1 MDQEL
6 RYVSVET
13 RESRPRHRDHRR
25 SLAGRRLA
33 AGARLGKLRDGIDA
47 ICNLGARCCFLA
59 TGAAPA
65 SSASTTSEGRKAGV
79 AASPAATSAAAAI
92 KGDEASGTATG
103 TATSCSNAATAT
115 TAATT
120 PGGMGGP
127 GAERRFRGRRV
138 LIEDTGPDAA
148 GTAQGR
154 EAEVHVERDAP
165 EDSGTGHR
173 SGDRRRRWHRAA
185 RARDQV
191 AHARTR

>member
-65 SSASTTSEGRKAGV
+65 S
-79 AASPAATSAAAAI
+79 PAATSAAAAI

-103 TATSCSNAATAT
+103 TATSSAATACSNAATAT

-120 PGGMGGP
+120 PGGM
-127 GAERRFRGRRV
+127 
-138 LIEDTGPDAA
+138 
-148 GTAQGR
+148 
-154 EAEVHVERDAP
+154 
-165 EDSGTGHR
+165 
-173 SGDRRRRWHRAA
+173 
-185 RARDQV
+185 
-191 AHARTR
+191 